1 MHVSSANCS
10 QCRWS
15 SELQRVVDCAC
26 TRFEPDLTSPED
38 MNGAVPATSDT
49 QHSEA
54 TESADYPPVAVE
66 TQPNGNGTSASSI
79 GDSPA
84 EPCAPP
90 VQENPVVEESALP
103 LRDETSAEPAVQP
116 ADPDNPRA
124 EEVPSPL
131 SVNVDA
137 KENPALPE
145 FLSFFGLREQPF
157 GVTPDPAYLY
167 LGRAHREALSEL
179 SRGVEYDRG
188 FMALIAKPGMG
199 KTTLLNKIL
208 DQMRDTARMVFLF
221 QTQCDSREFFQY
233 LLGELGV
240 DCDGMNLVAMHKKL
254 NEILFQEMLEG
265 RRFVLVVDEAQ
276 NLQETVLETIR
287 LLSDFETNHVKLLEI
302 ILVGQPQLAAKLARP
317 NLSQLCQRLTTLVS
331 LDPFS
336 ADETA
341 RYIEHRLRVAGYTGA
356 PLFSSDAVARI
367 AERSEGIPRKINN
380 LCFNAL
386 MLSYSQG
393 RKTIDSS
400 VAEQVAARLN
410 LESFSRRVK

>member
-1 MHVSSANCS
+1 M
-10 QCRWS
+10 
-15 SELQRVVDCAC
+15 
-26 TRFEPDLTSPED
+26 
-38 MNGAVPATSDT
+38 
-49 QHSEA
+49 
-54 TESADYPPVAVE
+54 
-66 TQPNGNGTSASSI
+66 
-79 GDSPA
+79 
-84 EPCAPP
+84 
-90 VQENPVVEESALP
+90 VEENALS
-103 LRDETSAEPAVQP
+103 LRDEMSAEPAVQP
-116 ADPDNPRA
+116 ADPGNPRA
-124 EEVPSPL
+124 KEVPSPL
-131 SVNVDA
+131 SVNVGA

-167 LGRAHREALSEL
+167 LGRAHREALTEL

-199 KTTLLNKIL
+199 KTTLLNRIL
-208 DQMRDTARMVFLF
+208 EQMRDTARMVFLF

-240 DCDGMNLVAMHKKL
+240 ECDGMNLVAMHKKL
-254 NEILFQEMLEG
+254 NEILFQEMFEG

-317 NLSQLCQRLTTLVS
+317 SLSQLRQRLTTLVS

-341 RYIEHRLRVAGYTGA
+341 RYIEHRLRVAGYTGT

-380 LCFNAL
+380 VCFNAL

-400 VAEQVAARLN
+400 VAEQVAARLD